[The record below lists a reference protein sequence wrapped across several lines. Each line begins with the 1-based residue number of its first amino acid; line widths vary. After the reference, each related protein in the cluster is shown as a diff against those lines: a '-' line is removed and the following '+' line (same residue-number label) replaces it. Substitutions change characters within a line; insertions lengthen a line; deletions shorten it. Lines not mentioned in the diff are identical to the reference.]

1 MSRALLANFDAVF
14 DQWQEILTIM
24 ARSPLRVALTAFS
37 IAWGIFMLVVLM
49 GTVKALQNGTEADFA
64 GDAINSLWVN
74 TGTTSLAYKGFRPGR
89 EITLENKDLN
99 MLTGEIESV
108 ESGSSRNNYWSLSP
122 TVTYGKRSTSFE
134 LIGVTPGYRYLEN
147 LTMTS
152 GRFINETD
160 LNESKKVTAIGKL
173 AYEQLFEPGEDALGK
188 YISVNGLNYKVIGVF
203 TDPGGERDMQRMYV
217 PLSTSQKLY
226 EKPNKVD
233 QIILMI
239 PGDDVAGSKLIE
251 EDVTKLIQDK
261 YSISPD
267 DKKAVSFYNNVK
279 NVAQI
284 RQVFTALNITMWV
297 VGLMTILIG
306 IVGIG
311 NIMVITVKER
321 TREIGIRKAL
331 GATPASIVFM
341 ILQEAL
347 LMTVFAG
354 YLGLL
359 AGIGLIELIGSLMND
374 AGVDQHGRTNSY
386 LGKPEVD
393 LEVAIAATVIL
404 IIAGVIA
411 GLIPALRAARVNPIT
426 AIRDV

>member
-1 MSRALLANFDAVF
+1 
-14 DQWQEILTIM
+14 
-24 ARSPLRVALTAFS
+24 
-37 IAWGIFMLVVLM
+37 
-49 GTVKALQNGTEADFA
+49 
-64 GDAINSLWVN
+64 
-74 TGTTSLAYKGFRPGR
+74 
-89 EITLENKDLN
+89 
-99 MLTGEIESV
+99 
-108 ESGSSRNNYWSLSP
+108 
-122 TVTYGKRSTSFE
+122 
-134 LIGVTPGYRYLEN
+134 
-147 LTMTS
+147 MTS

-160 LNESKKVTAIGKL
+160 LIESKKVTAIGKL
-173 AYEQLFEPGEDALGK
+173 AFEQLFEPGEDALGK
-188 YISVNGLNYKVIGVF
+188 YISVNGINYKVIGVF

-359 AGIGLIELIGSLMND
+359 AGIGLIELIGSLMSD

-393 LEVAIAATVIL
+393 LEVAVAATVIL